1 MPENCFRMLICGKS
15 GCGKTNLLM
24 HILLKP
30 LIQYDR
36 IYLYSKSLGQE
47 KLQYLCKRLKEVLDQ
62 VGYDVMVCSNDE
74 VKPLD
79 ELPINNQKLVIFD
92 DYMCEKNQDRLIEYF
107 IRGRNKNCSVIY
119 LSQSFYKTPKDIRL
133 NCSHFCLFDA
143 QTKRE
148 RREICNELYVNSEQY
163 ESATREPYYFFF
175 VDKSKKRCAKNFFGE
190 I

>member
-1 MPENCFRMLICGKS
+1 MLICGKS

-30 LIQYDR
+30 LIQYDK

-47 KLQYLCKRLKEVLDQ
+47 KLQYLRKRLKEVLDQ

-163 ESATREPYYFFF
+163 ESATREPYYFFL
-175 VDKSKKRCAKNFFGE
+175 C
-190 I
+190 